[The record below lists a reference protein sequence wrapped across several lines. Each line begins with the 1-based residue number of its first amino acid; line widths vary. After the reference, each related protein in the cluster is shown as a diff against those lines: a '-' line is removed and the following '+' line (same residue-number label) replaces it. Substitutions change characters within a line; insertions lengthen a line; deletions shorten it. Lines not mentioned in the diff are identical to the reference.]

1 MIYWIYHISSG
12 VCCSRVGWIVSNAS
26 RPSSHN
32 QSLVMRFSRS
42 LLNVAGSSLPKTSR
56 QVFNDVFVDIGGKSV
71 LLYKATG
78 APTGIEG
85 FPQHPDPRP
94 ALLTVY
100 DQTLDLIKTKYPTES
115 VYRQSVEN
123 LTNARRKIVTEN
135 EITQAIEDK
144 IGAGLIEEI
153 LLQAVE
159 EFKLAEELAEQKPW
173 EALEEQPGPGQWE
186 YFDRP

>member
-1 MIYWIYHISSG
+1 
-12 VCCSRVGWIVSNAS
+12 
-26 RPSSHN
+26 
-32 QSLVMRFSRS
+32 MRFSR
-42 LLNVAGSSLPKTSR
+42 LLRNTQGSSTAASARRKIS
-56 QVFNDVFVDIGGKSV
+56 DVFVDIGGKNV

-78 APTGIEG
+78 VPTGIDG

-100 DQTLDLIKTKYPTES
+100 DQTLDLIAAKYPKES

-123 LTNARRKIVTEN
+123 LTAARRKIVSEN

-159 EFKLAEELAEQKPW
+159 EFKLAEELAEHKPW
-173 EALEEQPGPGQWE
+173 EALEEEPRPGQWE
-186 YFDRP
+186 YFDRV